1 MNKDNCTIRLERP
14 EEQHEVENLVR
25 EAFWNVYR
33 PGCLEHYV
41 LHCCRSHPDF
51 VPELNLVLEQDG
63 ELIGHVMYVRARL
76 TAADGRVIP
85 VMTFGPLSIL
95 PKWQGKGYGRL
106 LLDASME
113 KARAMGAAALCIE
126 GDIGFYGR
134 SGFVPGWTLGIDYAE
149 EPAGAQVPYFLV
161 KELTP
166 GSLAGVRARY
176 HTPACYFVDEAQAEE
191 FDKRFPPKTKRVQD
205 GQL

>member
-1 MNKDNCTIRLERP
+1 MQNDLLIRLETAD
-14 EEQHEVENLVR
+14 ETAAVENLVR

-41 LHCCRSHPDF
+41 LHCCRNHPDF
-51 VPELNLVLEQDG
+51 VKELDLVLEKDG
-63 ELIGHVMYVRARL
+63 HLIGHIMYVRAEL
-76 TAADGRVIP
+76 TASDGSRIP

-95 PKWQGKGYGRL
+95 PEYQGKGYGRFL
-106 LLDASME
+106 LEKSME
-113 KARAMGAAALCIE
+113 KALDMGACALCIE

-134 SGFVPGWTLGIDYAE
+134 SGFVPGWTLGIDYGD
-149 EPAGAQVPYFLV
+149 EPQGAQVPYFLV
-161 KELTP
+161 RELRA
-166 GSLAGVRARY
+166 GSLAGVTARY

-191 FDKRFPPKTKRVQD
+191 YDRQFPPKQKQTNS